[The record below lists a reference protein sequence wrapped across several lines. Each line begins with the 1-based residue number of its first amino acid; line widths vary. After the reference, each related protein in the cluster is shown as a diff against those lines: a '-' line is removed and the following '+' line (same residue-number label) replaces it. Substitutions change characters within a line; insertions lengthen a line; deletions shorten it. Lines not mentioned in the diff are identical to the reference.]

1 MIMIT
6 SIIMIII
13 VCACVFVKWAPQ
25 LDSTLRTARNTHK
38 WKTVNFQNEIAHQ
51 NRHIRLNL
59 TKHMHSHSLHC
70 QNSATVCLRRNEQNS
85 ENRKNS
91 QKFQHHFKLL
101 SLRCFSSRLESRQR
115 PLLCWQHTNYNHRK
129 SPWWWPCEVTGEIK
143 QKIIHLDSVAAV
155 EKAPSGL
162 PTVETVSW
170 YRRHDT
176 HWDSTTEC

>member
-1 MIMIT
+1 MPGYHKLAQVSPTQAFRCLALLRYESPRLASQRMLR
-6 SIIMIII
+6 
-13 VCACVFVKWAPQ
+13 VCARVHVRVCEVSS
-25 LDSTLRTARNTHK
+25 STRLNSSHRTQHTQMKNSEFSKRK
-38 WKTVNFQNEIAHQ
+38 IAHQ

-115 PLLCWQHTNYNHRK
+115 PLLC
-129 SPWWWPCEVTGEIK
+129 
-143 QKIIHLDSVAAV
+143 
-155 EKAPSGL
+155 
-162 PTVETVSW
+162 
-170 YRRHDT
+170 
-176 HWDSTTEC
+176 